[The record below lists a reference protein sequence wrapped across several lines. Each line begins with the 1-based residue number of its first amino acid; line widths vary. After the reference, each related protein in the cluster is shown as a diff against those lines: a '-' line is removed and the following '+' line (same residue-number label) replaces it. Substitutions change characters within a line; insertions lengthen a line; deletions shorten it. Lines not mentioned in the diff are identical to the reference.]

1 MTAQPGVEVDD
12 FARVAA
18 ALLRDVP
25 SAKSG
30 VMPVTG
36 PHLVDQAA
44 VELHLVQ
51 IIPGCPVFARVVEP
65 EPEFHAPLFAQA
77 QEHPDQVRGRFV
89 TAFLRG
95 EHLRGEGLPAAVAA
109 ADEYHVLDTGP
120 VHVSEIGVPLLFAP
134 VLVGN
139 VVADFVQKGSFD
151 LHGGLVIIKVALNHE
166 QM

>member
-1 MTAQPGVEVDD
+1 VSTCEEKVCQ
-12 FARVAA
+12 R
-18 ALLRDVP
+18 R
-25 SAKSG
+25 
-30 VMPVTG
+30 
-36 PHLVDQAA
+36 
-44 VELHLVQ
+44 
-51 IIPGCPVFARVVEP
+51 
-65 EPEFHAPLFAQA
+65 
-77 QEHPDQVRGRFV
+77 
-89 TAFLRG
+89 
-95 EHLRGEGLPAAVAA
+95 VAA